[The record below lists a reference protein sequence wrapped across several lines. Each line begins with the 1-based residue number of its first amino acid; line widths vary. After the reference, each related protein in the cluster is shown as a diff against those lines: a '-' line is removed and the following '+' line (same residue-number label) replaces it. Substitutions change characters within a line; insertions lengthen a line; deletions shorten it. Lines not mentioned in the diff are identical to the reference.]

1 MINKICNLCKNETL
15 LKGVLFTVY
24 SFINRGFAFL
34 LLILLANYI
43 TPAEYGYLSL
53 FNTVIMVMGYF
64 VALSAEGYQSIVYFQ
79 EGKEG
84 QRQVISGVSLIV
96 CIFTL
101 LFFITLLISGNI
113 ISDKLDL
120 DIYTLFYALIISAF
134 TVFKNMYLDNLR
146 LHEDV
151 KIYGIVSCS
160 NAFLYFSFTLFMVI
174 SLNMNWYGQVT
185 ANLIVSVLYGGL
197 AVAYFIKNDYLTRHV
212 KHIFKPMLKWS
223 IPLIPHAAS
232 SFIRQGCDRYII
244 NEYHTIDDVGLFSF
258 ALNMANLIMI
268 IGLGFNSSNSVD
280 IYKTLGDKHLSNKD
294 KKERL
299 VYLRKTFTYIYLGC
313 SCIIAFLGY
322 IFVPLFF
329 PQYTLSKN
337 YFLILMVYGFFQ
349 CLYLLWTNYLFYFK
363 KTRNL
368 MIVTF
373 GSSILHLVLSLLLT
387 RYSLYFTV
395 IIYCFTQGVVTLLI
409 RNIAKKELNCQLK

>member
-1 MINKICNLCKNETL
+1 MARRVKP
-15 LKGVLFTVY
+15 
-24 SFINRGFAFL
+24 R
-34 LLILLANYI
+34 I
-43 TPAEYGYLSL
+43 TEDVWFEGLRRMFEYLE
-53 FNTVIMVMGYF
+53 I
-64 VALSAEGYQSIVYFQ
+64 SATRDQQ
-79 EGKEG
+79 EK
-84 QRQVISGVSLIV
+84 
-96 CIFTL
+96 
-101 LFFITLLISGNI
+101 LFFYI
-113 ISDKLDL
+113 IATIGKFIRDNSDK
-120 DIYTLFYALIISAF
+120 
-134 TVFKNMYLDNLR
+134 
-146 LHEDV
+146 
-151 KIYGIVSCS
+151 
-160 NAFLYFSFTLFMVI
+160 
-174 SLNMNWYGQVT
+174 
-185 ANLIVSVLYGGL
+185 VL
-197 AVAYFIKNDYLTRHV
+197 
-212 KHIFKPMLKWS
+212 
-223 IPLIPHAAS
+223 
-232 SFIRQGCDRYII
+232 
-244 NEYHTIDDVGLFSF
+244 DVGLFSF

-329 PQYTLSKN
+329 PLYTLSKN